1 MKNRIILGCIL
12 LLLLA
17 MYSCSTSASI
27 KIKPRKGMGTI
38 GTIQI
43 DIGENY
49 QFRTYD
55 KIETES
61 GCSVTIYF
69 DKDEEDKK

>member
-17 MYSCSTSASI
+17 IYSCSTSASI

-49 QFRTYD
+49 QFRAYD
-55 KIETES
+55 KLETES

-69 DKDEEDKK
+69 DKNEKDKN

>member
-12 LLLLA
+12 LLLLT
-17 MYSCSTSASI
+17 MYNCSTNASI
-27 KIKPRKGMGTI
+27 KINPCKGMGI
-38 GTIQI
+38 AGTLQI

-49 QFRTYD
+49 QFRNYD
-55 KIETES
+55 KVETES

>member
-1 MKNRIILGCIL
+1 
-12 LLLLA
+12 
-17 MYSCSTSASI
+17 
-27 KIKPRKGMGTI
+27 MGTI

-49 QFRTYD
+49 QFRAYD

-69 DKDEEDKK
+69 DKNEKDKN

>member
-17 MYSCSTSASI
+17 IYSCSTSASI
-27 KIKPRKGMGTI
+27 KIKPRKGMGII
-38 GTIQI
+38 GTLQI

-49 QFRTYD
+49 QFRNYD
-55 KIETES
+55 KVETES

-69 DKDEEDKK
+69 DKNEEDKK

>member
-27 KIKPRKGMGTI
+27 KIKPRKGMGAI

-69 DKDEEDKK
+69 DKNDGDKK

>member
-27 KIKPRKGMGTI
+27 KIKPRKGI

-69 DKDEEDKK
+69 DKNEEVKK